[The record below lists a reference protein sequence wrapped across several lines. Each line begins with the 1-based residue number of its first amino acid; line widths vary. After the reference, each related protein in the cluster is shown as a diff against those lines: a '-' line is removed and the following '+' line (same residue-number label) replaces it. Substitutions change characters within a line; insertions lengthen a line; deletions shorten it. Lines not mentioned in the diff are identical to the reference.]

1 MKVVV
6 EGSTSLTTDE
16 KRKVSL
22 LKLTEEGKYLKGV
35 GIRDTKYFVLM
46 ETPEDDEYLSFMGKH
61 KILKKTYEEHGIKG
75 VLQYAYSLQWIKKAY
90 GKRKNKESN

>member
-1 MKVVV
+1 
-6 EGSTSLTTDE
+6 
-16 KRKVSL
+16 
-22 LKLTEEGKYLKGV
+22 
-35 GIRDTKYFVLM
+35 M

>member
-61 KILKKTYEEHGIKG
+61 KTLKKTYEEHGIKG

>member
-6 EGSTSLTTDE
+6 EGSTILTTDE

-61 KILKKTYEEHGIKG
+61 KILKKTYEKLGIKG
-75 VLQYAYSLQWIKKAY
+75 VLQYAYSLQWIEKAY

>member
-6 EGSTSLTTDE
+6 EGSTILTTDE

-35 GIRDTKYFVLM
+35 GIRDTK
-46 ETPEDDEYLSFMGKH
+46 
-61 KILKKTYEEHGIKG
+61 
-75 VLQYAYSLQWIKKAY
+75 
-90 GKRKNKESN
+90 